1 MDWKQLQESIDAKS
15 IRERIDRFKVL
26 DRWFAENPDKKT
38 VITVDGPSGSPTT
51 PIDRSDA
58 INERQALAFQIARDA
73 VDWWHQF
80 PKG

>member
-1 MDWKQLQESIDAKS
+1 MDWKQLQVSIDAKTPK
-15 IRERIDRFKVL
+15 ERVERFKVL

-38 VITVDGPSGSPTT
+38 VVTVDGPSGLPTT

-73 VDWWHQF
+73 VLM
-80 PKG
+80 G